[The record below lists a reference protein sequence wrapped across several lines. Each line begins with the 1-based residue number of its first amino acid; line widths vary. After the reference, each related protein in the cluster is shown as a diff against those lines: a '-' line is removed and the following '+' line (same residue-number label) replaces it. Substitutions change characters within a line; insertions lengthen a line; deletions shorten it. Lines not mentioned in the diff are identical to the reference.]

1 MNGIWTTKVPPREEK
16 PVLDI
21 PASQIDRINAIK
33 LFRAA
38 SGLGLYDSKQLID
51 VNFPRDQQPQRY
63 TLDIQALCHFIAAWR
78 VDNLRGF
85 V

>member
-1 MNGIWTTKVPPREEK
+1 
-16 PVLDI
+16 
-21 PASQIDRINAIK
+21 
-33 LFRAA
+33 
-38 SGLGLYDSKQLID
+38 LYDSKQLID